1 MGSDSKMPTILRV
14 TIGKLSS
21 KRLPFLKLL
30 AAFSTFI
37 SKEKAST
44 MSWNDQVSAEKGRDL
59 VVGPETAPKP
69 LCLDHST

>member
-1 MGSDSKMPTILRV
+1 MGSDSKMPTTLRV
-14 TIGKLSS
+14 TIDKLSS

-44 MSWNDQVSAEKGRDL
+44 MSWNDQVFTKKGKDL
-59 VVGPETAPKP
+59 VFRPETA
-69 LCLDHST
+69 S